1 MDQYVKVNIKES
13 VRTKLKERA
22 AAEGMTLADYIE
34 SLATQTNTKSKLD
47 EIVERRSEENAYRV
61 AEMKGLDVP
70 PAENDWRDDFEETDL
85 SEWEMG
91 ICPRCCIDFLVTKN
105 PEEACEHWKQGYRMT
120 KMGKKQL
127 DWKNT
132 AVNRFIWENYFD
144 PVKLKYAETN

>member
-1 MDQYVKVNIKES
+1 MPKQIKVTDELYEELREKAGGLPIPQLLRELIS
-13 VRTKLKERA
+13 PA
-22 AAEGMTLADYIE
+22 
-34 SLATQTNTKSKLD
+34 NTKSKLD

-70 PAENDWRDDFEETDL
+70 PAEEDWRDDFEETDL

-91 ICPRCCIDFLVTKN
+91 ICPRCCVDFLVTKN
-105 PEEACEHWKQGYRMT
+105 PEEACEHWKQGYRTT

-144 PVKLKYAETN
+144 PVKLKYSDSQY